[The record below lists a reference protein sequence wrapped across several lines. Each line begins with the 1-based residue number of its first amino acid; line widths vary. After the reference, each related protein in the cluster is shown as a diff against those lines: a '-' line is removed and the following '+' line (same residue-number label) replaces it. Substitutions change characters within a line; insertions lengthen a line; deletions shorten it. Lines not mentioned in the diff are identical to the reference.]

1 MEKVT
6 VYVIRRHSDGKF
18 YHKSGW
24 RDKMQDAR
32 FYQNKGFATANVRT
46 VCSYVIGGMFSV
58 EEYELLPT
66 GRDTVVRV
74 GGEDEEE
81 FE

>member
-1 MEKVT
+1 
-6 VYVIRRHSDGKF
+6 
-18 YHKSGW
+18 
-24 RDKMQDAR
+24 
-32 FYQNKGFATANVRT
+32 
-46 VCSYVIGGMFSV
+46 MFSV